1 MAYVKSTRVSP
12 TTHTH
17 TPMKFSLLVVGAV
30 PDRYE
35 SIDILPGV
43 GDEVDDMVC
52 PNTIRLTEAVSSK
65 WTIKRCLADFTW
77 IGVGREPP
85 EVLVIKKYGN

>member
-1 MAYVKSTRVSP
+1 M
-12 TTHTH
+12 
-17 TPMKFSLLVVGAV
+17 LDVVA
-30 PDRYE
+30 DRYE
-35 SIDILPGV
+35 SIVILPGV

-65 WTIKRCLADFTW
+65 WTIKRCLADLTW

-85 EVLVIKKYGN
+85 EVLVIKKYAS

>member
-1 MAYVKSTRVSP
+1 MYLLHVRDRLGGGNILQ
-12 TTHTH
+12 
-17 TPMKFSLLVVGAV
+17 TPE
-30 PDRYE
+30 RYE
-35 SIDILPGV
+35 SIVILPRV

-85 EVLVIKKYGN
+85 DVLPIKRYGN

>member
-1 MAYVKSTRVSP
+1 M
-12 TTHTH
+12 
-17 TPMKFSLLVVGAV
+17 
-30 PDRYE
+30 
-35 SIDILPGV
+35 
-43 GDEVDDMVC
+43 DDMVC